1 MRGSKVETTLE
12 LIQPEKT
19 RSLDC
24 WIVPSRKLQQ
34 CQKVRKALLTDR
46 ASAQPGHIRARL
58 VRVLR
63 TAVAE
68 IRIPL

>member
-1 MRGSKVETTLE
+1 MRGSKGETIQE
-12 LIQPEKT
+12 LAPPEKLKS
-19 RSLDC
+19 RPLDLSFEK
-24 WIVPSRKLQQ
+24 IQQ
-34 CQKVRKALLTDR
+34 WQKVKNLLSDR

>member
-1 MRGSKVETTLE
+1 MRGSKVETTPE

-24 WIVPSRKLQQ
+24 WLVPSRTLQQ
-34 CQKVRKALLTDR
+34 CQKVKNQLTDR

>member
-1 MRGSKVETTLE
+1 MWGSKEETIPE
-12 LIQPEKT
+12 LAPPEKT
-19 RSLDC
+19 QVSTAGSLL
-24 WIVPSRKLQQ
+24 RKIQP
-34 CQKVRKALLTDR
+34 CQKVKSQLTDR

>member
-1 MRGSKVETTLE
+1 VRGSKVETTPE

-24 WIVPSRKLQQ
+24 WSVPSRKLQQ
-34 CQKVRKALLTDR
+34 CQMVSKSLLTDR

>member
-24 WIVPSRKLQQ
+24 WLVPSRTLQQ
-34 CQKVRKALLTDR
+34 CQKVKNRLTDR

>member
-1 MRGSKVETTLE
+1 MRGSKEETILE
-12 LIQPEKT
+12 LALPEKNS
-19 RSLDC
+19 SLERLGLSFEK
-24 WIVPSRKLQQ
+24 IQQ
-34 CQKVRKALLTDR
+34 WQKVKNLLSDR

>member
-1 MRGSKVETTLE
+1 MRGSKEETILE
-12 LIQPEKT
+12 LAPPEKNS
-19 RSLDC
+19 SLERLDLSFEK
-24 WIVPSRKLQQ
+24 IQQ
-34 CQKVRKALLTDR
+34 CQKVKNLLTDR